1 MAVTDG
7 YCTLQEL
14 KAYMVVTTVSHDAV
28 LETAINT
35 ASRAIDQHCGRRFA
49 KDVSATARTYGVD
62 DRYCVATDDFWTTS
76 GLIVKTDDDDD
87 ATFETTWAAAEYEL
101 APANGMV
108 SGLTGFPYWR
118 VRAVNSRRFP
128 TLTKR
133 TQVVQVTAQWGWN
146 AVPSAVYQSCLELAK
161 DAFKAREAT
170 ASIIGNETFGVV
182 RIRQSAM
189 VSAWLEPYVRHDRR
203 GLVAG

>member
-1 MAVTDG
+1 MTITDG

-14 KAYMVVTTVSHDAV
+14 KAYMGITTVSNDVV
-28 LETAINT
+28 LEVAINT

-49 KDVSATARTYGVD
+49 KDTSATARTFEVVD
-62 DRYCVATDDFWTTS
+62 SGSVDVDDFWTTT
-76 GLIVKTDDDDD
+76 GLVVKSDDDDD
-87 ATFETTWAAAEYEL
+87 GTFEITWAASEYEL
-101 APANGMV
+101 KPANGMV

-118 VRAVNSRRFP
+118 IRAVEARRFP
-128 TLTKR
+128 TITKR

-170 ASIIGNETFGVV
+170 SSILGNETFGIV

-189 VSAWLEPYVRHDRR
+189 VSAWLEPYCRHDRR

>member
-1 MAVTDG
+1 MAITDG

-14 KAYMVVTTVSHDAV
+14 KSYMGISTVSNDVV
-28 LETAINT
+28 LEVAINT
-35 ASRAIDQHCGRRFA
+35 SSRAIDQHCGRRFT
-49 KDVSATARTYGVD
+49 KDTSATARTYPAD
-62 DRYCVATDDFWTTS
+62 DPYCIEVDDFWTTS
-76 GLIVKTDDDDD
+76 GLIVRTDEDNDG
-87 ATFETTWAAAEYEL
+87 TFETTWAATDYEL

-118 VRAVNSRRFP
+118 VRAVDSKRFP
-128 TLTKR
+128 AALKR
-133 TQVVQVTAQWGWN
+133 TQVAQVTAQWGWN

-170 ASIIGNETFGVV
+170 SSILGNETFGIV

-189 VSAWLEPYVRHDRR
+189 VSAWLEPYCRHDRR